1 MNDLREKTR
10 LCSCCFN
17 MCRDVCSV
25 AGATRREADAPRN
38 RAFFAEQIME
48 GKLNLTPEIAD
59 YFYRCAMCK
68 ACREACESGMDT
80 SEIMLSA
87 RSELDDEVLPEKL
100 KDAKARIISGNL
112 YGEDST
118 DVKTLISKQ
127 LAQNKEETLFYFG
140 GRLRSGRGDTIKSTF
155 SIMEKLG
162 VDFRVIENEPAT
174 GQLSY
179 FLGFSNDAKKLG
191 NKLAEKIKSI
201 NPKTL
206 VIFSAC
212 DLRMVK
218 LEYPKLGIELE
229 NIDIV
234 SLPEFLFDILR
245 QKNPSLS
252 DWDAGVITYHDSC
265 SLGRE
270 LRIFE
275 TPREI
280 IRMVPKANLVEM
292 AFNKDQAPCCG
303 YGVGLEITHPEI
315 TKLMARRLVSLAED
329 VGAKVMIMGC
339 PTCRNVILENLGY
352 ENNSTKP
359 KREGS
364 VEILDFPLFLER
376 IL

>member
-1 MNDLREKTR
+1 MSDLREKTR
-10 LCSCCFN
+10 LCSVCYK
-17 MCRDVCSV
+17 MCRDVCPI
-25 AGATRREADAPRN
+25 AGATRHEADSPTS
-38 RAFFAEQIME
+38 RAFFAEQVME
-48 GKLNLTPEIAD
+48 EKKKLTSEIVD

-87 RSELDDEVLPEKL
+87 RSELDDEVLPGNL
-100 KDAKARIISGNL
+100 KESKARIISGNF
-112 YGEDST
+112 YGEDSA

-127 LAQNKEETLFYFG
+127 LVQNKEKPLFYFG
-140 GRLRSGRGDTIKSTF
+140 GRLRAGRGDTIKSTF

-162 VDFRVIENEPAT
+162 VDFRVMEDEPAT

-179 FLGFSNDAKKLG
+179 FLGFSNDAKRLG
-191 NKLAEKIKSI
+191 KELAKKIKSI
-201 NPKTL
+201 NAKTL
-206 VIFSAC
+206 VIFSAD

-218 LEYPKLGIELE
+218 LEYPNLGIELE
-229 NIDIV
+229 NINIV
-234 SLPEFLFDILR
+234 SLPEFLFDILN
-245 QKNPSLS
+245 QKKPSLS

-315 TKLMARRLVSLAED
+315 TKLMALRLVSLAED
-329 VGAKVMIMGC
+329 AGAEVMVMGC
-339 PTCRNVILENLGY
+339 PTCRNVILENLGG
-352 ENNSTKP
+352 ENDSNKP
-359 KREGS
+359 ERKGS
-364 VEILDFPLFLER
+364 VDILDLPLFLER
-376 IL
+376 VL